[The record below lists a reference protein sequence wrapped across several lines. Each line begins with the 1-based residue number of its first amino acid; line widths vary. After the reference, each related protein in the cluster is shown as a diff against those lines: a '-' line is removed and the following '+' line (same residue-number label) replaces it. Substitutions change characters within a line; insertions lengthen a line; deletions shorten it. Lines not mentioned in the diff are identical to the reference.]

1 MHFITI
7 ETKASLSLK

>member
-7 ETKASLSLK
+7 QCTH